1 MLNKSILTMAQP
13 NLDLTWERSVTV
25 PTDIAAVTTEVT
37 PTKDGSVTD
46 SGTSNGGSVV
56 LRGVVI
62 SLNTEIGQAFIAD
75 CARFVEGLLSDHEI
89 QQKWGL
95 TQGDWEGLAQNAPLQ
110 KVVRAERDRRIA
122 NSEAAREAAQRQ
134 FLRAPNILGEILT
147 NQDVSPRHRIE
158 AARELRAVAT
168 AGGDASGRAN
178 ERFTVVIKIGADEK
192 LNLER
197 EFHSDQPAGGSQ

>member
-1 MLNKSILTMAQP
+1 VSKATSTDN
-13 NLDLTWERSVTV
+13 VTS
-25 PTDIAAVTTEVT
+25 EVT
-37 PTKDGSVTD
+37 PAEGGDVA
-46 SGTSNGGSVV
+46 SNGGSVV

-122 NSEAAREAAQRQ
+122 SNEAAREAAQRQ

-168 AGGDASGRAN
+168 AGRDASGRAN

-192 LNLER
+192 LNLQK
-197 EFHSDQPAGGSQ
+197 EFHSDQPVGESQ

>member
-1 MLNKSILTMAQP
+1 VLNKSTPTMRQP
-13 NLDLTWERSVTV
+13 KLDPTWERSVTKR
-25 PTDIAAVTTEVT
+25 TDIGAVTTEVT

-46 SGTSNGGSVV
+46 SGGSVV

-75 CARFVEGLLSDHEI
+75 CARFVEGLLRDHEI

-110 KVVRAERDRRIA
+110 KLVCAERDRRIA
-122 NSEAAREAAQRQ
+122 SSEGAREAAQRQ

-158 AARELRAVAT
+158 AARELRAVAS
-168 AGGDASGRAN
+168 AGGDVSGRAN
-178 ERFTVVIKIGADEK
+178 ERFTVVIKIGTDEK

-197 EFHSDQPAGGSQ
+197 EFHREQPVGGSQ

>member
-1 MLNKSILTMAQP
+1 M
-13 NLDLTWERSVTV
+13 VTK

-37 PTKDGSVTD
+37 PTTDGSVTD
-46 SGTSNGGSVV
+46 PGTSNAGSVV

-62 SLNTEIGQAFIAD
+62 SLNTDIGQAFIAD
-75 CARFVEGLLSDHEI
+75 GTRFVEGLLSDHEI

-95 TQGDWEGLAQNAPLQ
+95 TQGDWEGFAQHAPLQ
-110 KVVRAERDRRIA
+110 KAVRAERDRRIA
-122 NSEAAREAAQRQ
+122 SSEAAQEVAQRQ

-168 AGGDASGRAN
+168 AGGHASGHAKD
-178 ERFTVVIKIGADEK
+178 RFTVCIKIGGDEK
-192 LNLER
+192 LVLEK
-197 EFHSDQPAGGSQ
+197 EFHCDQPVGESQ